1 MKFARYVL
9 FTFVGLPNPV
19 LTLSDMKDTSKILR
33 YDIMQK
39 NISGAQGLLLWLD
52 SRVEKGLH
60 VRSVPLIF
68 SNKVWGS
75 GAETHIVSS
84 DYRGLKKLITAIKN
98 AKLEDELEPL
108 QESSHATPRASFSP
122 VDGNTQSRGRADDHI
137 TDSGITG
144 LTSQSSPITP
154 TVSRSSVEHFRS
166 SSELENQRP
175 ASPSIA
181 STRVA
186 STDSTILRPKPGRA
200 LTEYI
205 PPKVNYARSSIA
217 EIPLEEAESSGR
229 NPNHTTSGGFLQNL
243 RRRHT
248 MFTCES
254 T

>member
-1 MKFARYVL
+1 M
-9 FTFVGLPNPV
+9 
-19 LTLSDMKDTSKILR
+19 
-33 YDIMQK
+33 
-39 NISGAQGLLLWLD
+39 
-52 SRVEKGLH
+52 EKGLH

-122 VDGNTQSRGRADDHI
+122 VEGNTQSRGRADDHI